1 MTCHRAV
8 ITLWSLLATWMCC
21 RTSAQTLTT
30 FSSAALQSKLSE
42 FSSSALGAPSMQSA
56 FDAAVV
62 SSTSSIDGVRAVS
75 TLATGVSTRLTSRSR
90 AARDLQSAARQAYQA
105 GMTRQEETLCCKL
118 DDDDVAFDS
127 RFNTTVSR
135 NNGCDR
141 ISATAS
147 SNRPMI
153 SAAIAAASKA
163 NLVDVPELKFQ
174 YYGSEEG
181 YATIYPGFNASSC
194 SSYDPRYRPWYVAAA
209 VPAAKDVVI
218 VVDTSGSMGAIIPDD
233 NRRTRL
239 DLAKEAIDSILGI
252 LSPEDRVTI
261 LPFNTN
267 PDKIEPNVYGNMSC
281 FNTIVG
287 PATPYNIRQLKWLVQ
302 ELNAGGATNYAPAIS
317 KAYQIFSASPALASR
332 DRVILFLS
340 DGDPG
345 DSESEILSKQ
355 ESAALPFNY
364 RIHVLTYAM
373 GANIEAGR
381 GILTKMANQDYPGVS
396 ATKATGEFRL
406 VSDFLNLRPTLTRFY
421 SFFASEDTSSSV
433 IFTQPYYDAFGLGLI
448 MTAAAPVY
456 TTNSDTTQVLR
467 GVVGVDITITDLFA
481 DISYFSDDE
490 HQYAFMINRK
500 GAAILHPLLNQPVDI
515 SSDPLFQDITLL
527 EVDAQ
532 FRTLVYSQMRNGTTG
547 SATINATRFLTIGDS
562 KYEGTVRVS
571 VLSTYYWTPVY
582 GTDFV
587 VCVVLNLESS
597 REVADIGSQN
607 APSESTVYHRLDLA
621 APRGRRCDQFGREA
635 VSDVSAVKFS
645 PEAFTDPARYL
656 NVPESTS
663 NVTQMLNY
671 LDGRS
676 VTNRYFKSSVVN
688 LVRLTSKLDKIWDS
702 NFFRKYQQSV
712 VWRYIGAIDGV
723 FRIIPGTQLPT
734 SYDHLSRGWFTRSLN
749 RPGQLTMSPPYL
761 DAFGAGYVVTLS
773 TTIHQSSVRSN
784 PSAVGA
790 VMAMDFAVGFLNEF
804 MISVYGSCANSYRCM
819 LLDSSGYLVFHP
831 SFLSASANPEWV
843 HLGHEEPQVMETLL
857 NTGVLRKK
865 SCVRYDTFS
874 RYSYFRVTMPTGQTE
889 VSSSYPCQDPVA
901 HGTSVNF
908 KVMHIANTNMYL
920 AVVSTSCPYRPRTLS
935 SCPCPV
941 RNGLGQC
948 QTSEILQSCECPC
961 VRGVDY
967 FPCNNSFPGSIAVS
981 DVCPAEIVALP
992 VVPRKPDKV
1001 TKLEKCFN
1009 GRCSNITS
1017 SRTCQATVGC
1027 AWCTQDKDDT
1037 ELSSAYCTTDCA
1049 CFQGVQG
1056 KENPNAACTEANDDN
1071 QAHATWNAG
1080 YSAAIVVITLIIVF
1094 SVIRADKRK
1103 RQRRQAQQQARSGGV
1118 AASQPRSTPQRA
1130 STSNRSTA
1138 ALVPTPPAPVMDKT
1152 AAFGT
1157 TSVRRPSAPPDPESI
1172 PVTAYRPPSDPSA
1185 PPDYNSA
1192 LTMSTSLNTPAMPPA
1207 YPPGHSG

>member
-1 MTCHRAV
+1 
-8 ITLWSLLATWMCC
+8 
-21 RTSAQTLTT
+21 
-30 FSSAALQSKLSE
+30 
-42 FSSSALGAPSMQSA
+42 
-56 FDAAVV
+56 
-62 SSTSSIDGVRAVS
+62 
-75 TLATGVSTRLTSRSR
+75 
-90 AARDLQSAARQAYQA
+90 
-105 GMTRQEETLCCKL
+105 
-118 DDDDVAFDS
+118 
-127 RFNTTVSR
+127 
-135 NNGCDR
+135 
-141 ISATAS
+141 
-147 SNRPMI
+147 MI
-153 SAAIAAASKA
+153 
-163 NLVDVPELKFQ
+163 LF
-174 YYGSEEG
+174 
-181 YATIYPGFNASSC
+181 C
-194 SSYDPRYRPWYVAAA
+194 RPWYVAGA
-209 VPAAKDVVI
+209 VPADKDVLI
-218 VVDTSGSMGAIIPDD
+218 VVDTSGSMGAIVSGTAK
-233 NRRTRL
+233 TRL
-239 DLAKEAIDSILGI
+239 DLAKDAILSILSV
-252 LSPEDRVTI
+252 LSDRDRITV
-261 LPFNTN
+261 LPFNSR
-267 PDKIEPNVYGNMSC
+267 PDNIAPASSNLSC
-281 FNTIVG
+281 FNNALG
-287 PATPYNIRQLKWLVQ
+287 QATPYNKRLLRYHVDRLV
-302 ELNAGGATNYAPAIS
+302 EGGSTYYGTAIKRAYEIYANTS
-317 KAYQIFSASPALASR
+317 QIPNR

-340 DGDPG
+340 DGVPT
-345 DSESEILSKQ
+345 DSEGTILAEQ
-355 ESAALPFNY
+355 ERAARQFNY
-364 RIHVLTYAM
+364 SIVVLTYAM
-373 GANIEAGR
+373 GNNVRSGEVTLR
-381 GILTKMANQDYPGVS
+381 KMASQSYSSPLSGVQR
-396 ATKATGEFRL
+396 ALGEYRL
-406 VSDFLNLRPTLTRFY
+406 VSNFQNLRASLTRFY

-433 IFTQPYYDAFGLGLI
+433 IYTNPYYDAFGLGVIL
-448 MTAAAPVY
+448 TVAAPVY
-456 TTNSDTTQVLR
+456 TFGGATGSTPVLR
-467 GVVGVDITITDLFA
+467 GVVGVDITITDLFG